1 MRWDSLFEDLEAQF
15 SAGRALEAESEI
27 TERARVE
34 LAGIELGDR
43 LRGAAGSMI
52 KLFLADGNIIHGAL
66 GRVGGEWLV
75 LSEGSRQWL
84 VPFAAVLTFQ
94 GLGRL
99 ALKPVSTVRQLPGI
113 ASALRA
119 LARDR
124 SAVVV
129 HLNTRTGDGA
139 KVNGVIDRV
148 GRDHFDVAVVRDGE
162 VRRAGNVASVV
173 TVPFSAVSALC
184 SAVGE

>member
-1 MRWDSLFEDLEAQF
+1 MRWDSLFDDLEAQF
-15 SAGRALEAESEI
+15 SAERALEAESEI
-27 TERARVE
+27 TERARME

-43 LRGAAGSMI
+43 LRGATGSGL
-52 KLFLADGNIIHGAL
+52 KLFLADGNIIHGVL
-66 GRVGGEWLV
+66 GRVGAGWLV
-75 LSEGSRQWL
+75 LPEGSRQWL
-84 VPFAAVLTFQ
+84 VPLAAVLTFQ

-113 ASALRA
+113 ASVLRA

-129 HLNTRTGDGA
+129 HLSTRAGGGV

-148 GRDHFDVAVVRDGE
+148 GRDHFDIAVVRDGE
-162 VRRAGNVASVV
+162 VRRAGNVASVM
-173 TVPFSAVSALC
+173 TVPFSAVAALC
-184 SAVGE
+184 SAGGE